1 MTPLDIWGTEF
12 TDEIIRLAKYR
23 ILDGGNLAIRRD
35 LPKHSV
41 KLALILVR
49 ILNPPEELSEA
60 ETAILM
66 GNHRTNVEENEGR
79 KAVYPGRESLTMTPL
94 DANLRRW
101 AENSE
106 PSQRT
111 KMTACDHGINPD

>member
-12 TDEIIRLAKYR
+12 TLEIIGLAKER
-23 ILDGGNLAIRRD
+23 VLSGGNLSTRSD
-35 LPKHSV
+35 VPKRSV

-66 GNHRTNVEENEGR
+66 GITGPTL
-79 KAVYPGRESLTMTPL
+79 K
-94 DANLRRW
+94 
-101 AENSE
+101 
-106 PSQRT
+106 
-111 KMTACDHGINPD
+111 KMRDGKKFIQVVNR

>member
-49 ILNPPEELSEA
+49 LLNPPEELSEA

-66 GNHRTNVEENEGR
+66 GITGPTL
-79 KAVYPGRESLTMTPL
+79 K
-94 DANLRRW
+94 
-101 AENSE
+101 
-106 PSQRT
+106 
-111 KMTACDHGINPD
+111 KMRDEKRFIQVVNR

>member
-1 MTPLDIWGTEF
+1 MESRSPGNRNSVPEMTTINIWRTEF
-12 TDEIIRLAKYR
+12 TPEIIGLAKYR

-35 LPKHSV
+35 LPKHAI

-66 GNHRTNVEENEGR
+66 GVTGPTL
-79 KAVYPGRESLTMTPL
+79 K
-94 DANLRRW
+94 
-101 AENSE
+101 
-106 PSQRT
+106 
-111 KMTACDHGINPD
+111 KMRDEKKFIQVVNR